1 MSTRNFEEYRA
12 EVLEQ
17 LGATAEDL
25 RNEPSWRAKVLE
37 ALGAEYTDEDTR
49 NFERYRLK
57 VLENLSGGGGSS
69 WQTVFE
75 GSVTTEQSEMGNI
88 GYINYNEQLTADT
101 LKITFDGIEY
111 ECEKTSTITS
121 NMYGGFGEDGLDFSE
136 YPFLIMSTED
146 ENRVFTESAGTH
158 TLKIEEPQSGG
169 GDFSIVEVELH
180 YTLDGAEFIPDTA
193 ELVLLLPYP
202 ENAPST
208 DAQYLSTMVLTGN
221 DKAYPILYKGEGL
234 CTGISA
240 YKNDVF
246 YVTGGEPTLTGDIEL
261 GEGGIIINGNGSI
274 TVPLVQD

>member
-57 VLENLSGGGGSS
+57 VLENLSGGGGGSS
-69 WQTVFE
+69 
-75 GSVTTEQSEMGNI
+75 
-88 GYINYNEQLTADT
+88 
-101 LKITFDGIEY
+101 
-111 ECEKTSTITS
+111 
-121 NMYGGFGEDGLDFSE
+121 DFS
-136 YPFLIMSTED
+136 T
-146 ENRVFTESAGTH
+146 A
-158 TLKIEEPQSGG
+158 
-169 GDFSIVEVELH
+169 EVTVN

-193 ELVLLLPYP
+193 EVEFLLPYP
-202 ENAPST
+202 ENAPSK
-208 DAQYLSTMVLTGN
+208 DAQYLTIMVLTGN

-234 CTGISA
+234 CKGISA
-240 YKNDVF
+240 FKNDVF

-261 GEGGIIINGNGSI
+261 GEGGIIIKGNGSI
-274 TVPLVQD
+274 TVALVQD